1 MKRYSQEF
9 NKRINAV
16 ISLLNEFKI
25 KNYEFLS
32 NLYNF
37 IFRLKIFVFFKYFLR
52 RRKNFKKTF
61 EIFWITFK

>member
-37 IFRLKIFVFFKYFLR
+37 IFRLK
-52 RRKNFKKTF
+52 KKINKIMSIELGENLKIRALF
-61 EIFWITFK
+61 C